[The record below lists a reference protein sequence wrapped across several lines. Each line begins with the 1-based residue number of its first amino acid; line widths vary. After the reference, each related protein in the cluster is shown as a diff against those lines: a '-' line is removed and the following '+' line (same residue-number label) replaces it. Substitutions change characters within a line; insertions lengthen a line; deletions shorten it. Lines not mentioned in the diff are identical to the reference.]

1 MIVRALALMLL
12 IVSFSPASS
21 QFYNGSQMSF
31 GKNRIQYKDFLWT
44 YYKFDD
50 FDIYFYLNGRELAI
64 STAKYALEQIPL
76 MERKLQTGLNQKIQF
91 IVFNNLTDLKQS
103 NIGLTG
109 EINYNTGGIA
119 HISGSKV
126 FLYFNGE
133 QRDFQRQIRAGI
145 AHVLIDQAFYG
156 TSVGSQIKNTAL
168 FTLPEWYKQGLV
180 SFLSDEWS
188 VTIDNRV
195 KDGIV
200 SGKYD
205 KLNRLTGE
213 DALYAGHMLW
223 KFIHEKYGRQALTD
237 IVAMTQISRSVENGF
252 LYVIGVSY
260 KTLVSD
266 CLEHF
271 RGIYMAEEAEKEIR
285 TDFFQK
291 KIKKDRVYTRFSFS
305 PGRSH
310 AAWVEMELGRYKI
323 MFQDMSTGKRRC
335 VFRGGFRLE
344 EKVDYTYPLLTW
356 HPMGKLLTFI
366 VERRGEIYMYFY
378 NIDENRL
385 EHFILYNYEKIVD
398 FSYSPDGRFF
408 VFSAVELGQSD
419 LYLFNIASRAHQQLT
434 NDIYDDLH
442 PVFAGSADRILFVSN
457 RPDEKLRWE
466 KIEDAPASVPSTT
479 DLFLLIRSERGN
491 TLRQVTQTPLGNEMR
506 PMMVD
511 QGKFIFLSDENGIN
525 NRYIGR
531 FDSTISHVDTTIH
544 YRYFS
549 ETYPATNNARSILD
563 HHYDP
568 ASSWLSQVVFHD
580 GKYLLQAEEYIPPD
594 RPGPI
599 ILGQTSFRK
608 TVVEVAETVKEEKKA
623 LDAISIHGPYTKK
636 FRNVFTE
643 DTLKL
648 VQPEAKGAEIDFG
661 NYVFDKQAFIKLGV
675 HDTTTAA
682 SSNGKVTVDDKE
694 GFVVPK
700 RLNYRVEYFIN
711 EMAAQLD
718 FVSLNYFYQ
727 PFGGGVG
734 NTVNLT
740 GLNGFFQIG
749 ITDLLEDHRIVGGFR
764 IPLNLNNIEYI
775 FSYANLKK
783 RLDKEVII
791 VRQASEDEYYF
802 GFYTFILQYRSYQL
816 HYVLTYPFS
825 PVLAVRGTAN
835 VRYQKSTWLSTN
847 EPALREPDQNEYWGG
862 LKGEVIYDDTHDLG
876 LNLMTGTRFKIFGEY
891 TQIFEYSKPFNLY
904 DFLFE
909 SNKSMFVAGL
919 DIRNYQRIHRTFIWA
934 NRIAASTSF
943 GKNKLLY
950 YMGGVDNWILAPEFE
965 TSTPIDYS
973 QNYAYQ
979 TLATNM
985 RGFNQNARNGNNFVV
1000 INSELRFP
1008 VIRYFLNRPIKSDF
1022 LNNLQL
1028 IGFGDIGLAWAGD
1041 NPYSEENSFYIRYIQ
1056 DGSLWIKIR
1065 EQKEPLIGG
1074 FGFGLRTR
1082 VFGYFLRGDLAWGV
1096 EEGRVLKPKFYLSL
1110 GLDF

>member
-1 MIVRALALMLL
+1 MFLVLC
-12 IVSFSPASS
+12 FSPAFT
-21 QFYNGSQMSF
+21 QFYNGTQMSF

-44 YYKFDD
+44 YYKFDE

-64 STAKYALEQIPL
+64 STARYALDQIPL
-76 MERKLQTGLNQKIQF
+76 MERKLQTGVGQKIQF
-91 IVFNNLTDLKQS
+91 IVYNNLTDLKQS

-109 EINYNTGGIA
+109 DIKYNTGGTA

-145 AHVLIDQAFYG
+145 AHVLIDQIFYG
-156 TSVGSQIKNTAL
+156 TSIGSQIKNTAL
-168 FTLPEWYKQGLV
+168 FTLPDWYKQGLI
-180 SFLSDEWS
+180 SYLSEDWS
-188 VTIDNRV
+188 VDIDNRV
-195 KDGIV
+195 RDGII

-223 KFIHEKYGRQALTD
+223 KYIHDKYGRQALTD
-237 IVAMTQISRSVENGF
+237 IVAMTQISRSVDNGF
-252 LYVIGVSY
+252 LYVIGISF

-266 CLEHF
+266 CLDHF
-271 RGIYMAEEAEKEIR
+271 RNIYEGEDAVKELR

-291 KIKKDRVYTRFSFS
+291 RIKKDRVYTRFSFS

-323 MFQDMSTGKRRC
+323 MFQDMSTGKKRC
-335 VFRGGFRLE
+335 VFRGGFRLD
-344 EKVDYTYPLLTW
+344 EKVDYSYPLLTW
-356 HPMGKLLTFI
+356 HPMGKLLTFV
-366 VERRGEIYMYFY
+366 VERKGEIYIYFY
-378 NIDENRL
+378 NLDENKL
-385 EHFILYNYEKIVD
+385 EHFILYNFEKIID
-398 FSYSPDGRFF
+398 LSYSPDGRFF

-434 NDIYDDLH
+434 NDIYDDLQ

-457 RPDEKLRWE
+457 RSDEKLRWE
-466 KIEDAPASVPSTT
+466 NIEDAPAAVPPTT
-479 DLFLLIRSERGN
+479 DLFLLIRSDRGN
-491 TLRQVTQTPLGNEMR
+491 TLRRVTQTPLGNEMR

-549 ETYPATNNARSILD
+549 ETYPSTNYARNILD

-594 RPGPI
+594 RPEPL

-623 LDAISIHGPYTKK
+623 LDALSIHGPYTKK

-643 DTLKL
+643 DTVRALP
-648 VQPEAKGAEIDFG
+648 PEAKGAEIDFG

-682 SSNGKVTVDDKE
+682 TSDVKVTVDDQE

-718 FVSLNYFYQ
+718 FTTLNFFYQ
-727 PFGGGVG
+727 PFGGAVSNPYN
-734 NTVNLT
+734 NTMF
-740 GLNGFFQIG
+740 NGFFQIG
-749 ITDLLEDHRIVGGFR
+749 LTDLLEDHRIIGGFR

-783 RLDKEVII
+783 RLDKEVIV
-791 VRQASEDEYYF
+791 VRQAMEDEFYF
-802 GFYTFILQYRSYQL
+802 GFYTFILRYRSYQL
-816 HYVLTYPFS
+816 HYVLKYPFS
-825 PVLAVRGTAN
+825 PVLSVRGTAN

-847 EPALREPDQNEYWGG
+847 EPALQEPDLNEYWGG
-862 LKGEVIYDDTHDLG
+862 LKGEIIYDDTHDIG

-891 TQIFEYSKPFNLY
+891 TQIFEYIKPFNLY

-909 SNKSMFVAGL
+909 SNKSMFVVGF

-943 GKNKLLY
+943 GKNKLMY

-965 TSTPIDYS
+965 TSTPIDNT

-1000 INSELRFP
+1000 INSELRLP
-1008 VIRYFLNRPIKSDF
+1008 VVRYFLNRPIKSDF
-1022 LNNLQL
+1022 INNLQV
-1028 IGFGDIGLAWAGD
+1028 IGFGDIGLAWAGE

-1074 FGFGLRTR
+1074 FGFGLRTS